1 MSSLTVA
8 FLVICAF
15 AVGLVLGAATERTAA
30 RHRIEE

>member
-1 MSSLTVA
+1 MSALTIV

-15 AVGLVLGAATERTAA
+15 AAGLMLGAATERTAA